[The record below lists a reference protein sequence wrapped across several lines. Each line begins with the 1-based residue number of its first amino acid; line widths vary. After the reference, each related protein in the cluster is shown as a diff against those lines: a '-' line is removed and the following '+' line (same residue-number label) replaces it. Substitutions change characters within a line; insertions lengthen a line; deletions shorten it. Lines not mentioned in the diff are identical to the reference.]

1 MKKSI
6 LLIPMMLLGMAVTFS
21 PALAADEEKGEI
33 VFADVGWDSI
43 KLNNAIAGLI
53 AEEVFGYTWTEVPS
67 STPIA
72 HEALINGEIDVHME
86 EWTDN
91 IPSYQTDLEAG
102 KFVELGI
109 NFNDNYQG
117 L

>member
-53 AEEVFGYTWTEVPS
+53 AEEVRIHLDRGS
-67 STPIA
+67 QLDA
-72 HEALINGEIDVHME
+72 HRSRGSD
-86 EWTDN
+86 
-91 IPSYQTDLEAG
+91 QR
-102 KFVELGI
+102 
-109 NFNDNYQG
+109 
-117 L
+117 

>member
-53 AEEVFGYTWTEVPS
+53 AEEVFGPGPRFPARRPS
-67 STPIA
+67 LTR
-72 HEALINGEIDVHME
+72 L
-86 EWTDN
+86 
-91 IPSYQTDLEAG
+91 
-102 KFVELGI
+102 
-109 NFNDNYQG
+109 
-117 L
+117 